1 MEDIGLTQV
10 SRNAGCKLHTLLRT
24 LWSVIIVNEYASNVY
39 YRETKLTSFL
49 PILIFQS
56 RFPDLNITEEDLVN
70 AEKELEELTKEN
82 EDSEK
87 QAEKTPN
94 ANIPEIIETLEED
107 KKDL

>member
-1 MEDIGLTQV
+1 MRAVSFTHFWEHYETVSGLF
-10 SRNAGCKLHTLLRT
+10 SHN
-24 LWSVIIVNEYASNVY
+24 VIDNEYASNVY

-49 PILIFQS
+49 LLLIFQS

-87 QAEKTPN
+87 PAEKTPN

>member
-1 MEDIGLTQV
+1 M
-10 SRNAGCKLHTLLRT
+10 
-24 LWSVIIVNEYASNVY
+24 
-39 YRETKLTSFL
+39 
-49 PILIFQS
+49 
-56 RFPDLNITEEDLVN
+56 N